1 MRSLIFLHFKTTF
14 IFSFMQIGF
23 SKTIATPKMVLCNN
37 DFSENSSFCQILRN
51 NFSISLSIVSFS
63 KLLRGHKTKC
73 SRLIIYLS
81 SKAWPLNCE
90 AVYWWSL
97 SKPDSNKSLAYCR
110 SYLVLFRTL
119 WDLWSFWVL
128 VHWVVHCLGSLELYF
143 ETLKGSYGSSG
154 SLELFRH
161 GILELFGAL

>member
-119 WDLWSFWVL
+119 WELWSLGCSQFRLFRFVFW
-128 VHWVVHCLGSLELYF
+128 GSLEL
-143 ETLKGSYGSSG
+143 L
-154 SLELFRH
+154 R
-161 GILELFGAL
+161 LFGARKALWSSLGLCRAL